1 MAQSTENEI
10 TLLLVDDEDDIREVL
25 GIFLGELGYRVL
37 TAENGKLALD
47 IFRREKPPI
56 VLSDIKMPVMDGIA
70 LLKVIKEESPDTE
83 VIMITG
89 HGDIELAIES
99 LKLEATDFITKPIN
113 EDALEIALKRA
124 MEKIS
129 MRHQLREYTE
139 NLERM
144 VEEKS
149 ARLVQIERQL
159 AVGQAIEGLSSAMS
173 GIAGDVEGG
182 IRYFDDMPCFV
193 AIHSPDLKVLQTN
206 QLFRDRLGDKVGAN
220 SWEIYEGGAHHHGAC
235 PVARTF
241 ETGKGQQSRQ
251 TLHHRDGGKIPVMVH
266 TAPISDRA
274 GSPELVLEISADMS
288 EVQRLKE
295 QLRMTQ
301 ERFQQLFDEVPCYIS
316 VRDRE
321 YRLTAANRL
330 FKEDFDHDLG
340 TTCFSRLHG
349 ATGPCADCPVRR
361 TFEDGQPHQAEMVV
375 TERSGSP
382 YNVLVWT
389 APIRDSAQTV
399 HQVMLMAT
407 NVTEIR
413 RLQDRLSSL
422 GLMMGSLSHA
432 IKGHLT
438 GLDSGM
444 YQLSRGFAED
454 NREQTRDGWEVVQM
468 VVGRLRKV
476 VLDILYYAKE
486 RELNWER
493 ISVNHFFE
501 DVAGSVQAKLDSHGI
516 DLARDFDA
524 DAGEMEIDAGVLRS
538 AFISFIENAVEACVE
553 DASKEKHRIRL
564 STRRE
569 SEEAVFTIQDNGV
582 GMEAS
587 ALDNIFTLFYSSKGN
602 KGTGLGL
609 FVANKI
615 VQKHGG
621 RIRVDSQPGKGS
633 TFIVTLPTSIPKI
646 LKEPTPDTEE
656 ERRMLYCV

>member
-47 IFRREKPPI
+47 IFRRENPPI

-220 SWEIYEGGAHHHGAC
+220 SWEIYEGGAHHHTAC

-251 TLHHRDGGKIPVMVH
+251 TVHHRDGGKIPVMVH

-330 FKEDFDHDLG
+330 FKEDFDHELG

-349 ATGPCADCPVRR
+349 AKGPCADCPVRR

-382 YNVLVWT
+382 NNVLVWT

-407 NVTEIR
+407 NITEIR

-516 DLARDFDA
+516 DLVRDFDA
-524 DAGEMEIDAGVLRS
+524 DAGEMEIDVGVLRS

-582 GMEAS
+582 GMGAS

-621 RIRVDSQPGKGS
+621 RIRVDSQPKKGS
-633 TFIVTLPTSIPKI
+633 TFVVTLPTSIPKT
-646 LKEPTPDTEE
+646 LKETTPDTEG
-656 ERRMLYCV
+656 ERRTLYCV